1 MASGEQCGEKV
12 WEIKPRSLL
21 ALQQM
26 ESVCCEIAG
35 YPNAQVLVLMIN
47 LFNGSTIELEES
59 RSGKGDCESFLR

>member
-35 YPNAQVLVLMIN
+35 YQVLVLMIN
-47 LFNGSTIELEES
+47 LFNGSTNELEEW